1 MKASNPRCQ
10 PRPFGEARKCD
21 LAGASPRAAARL
33 YFRGAAWRSV
43 GSLDDSFLGSHLMSS
58 VAEKGAGAARLQVD
72 GKDFDLPVVVG
83 TEKERGLDVSKLL
96 STSGCMTLDEG
107 YANTGATTSSITFL
121 DGDRGILRYRGY
133 GIEDLAGK
141 CDFLEVAHLLIYGEL
156 PNEEQL
162 AKFRGTIL
170 RHTMLHEDLR
180 KFYGGFPRDA
190 HPMAILSAAVSA
202 LSTFYQDSLDPADPR
217 QVEISIHRLLAKLP
231 TIAAYS
237 YKKSIGQPFVYP
249 QNDLTYCANFLQ
261 MMFAVPCEPYEVD
274 PDAVAALNLL
284 LIVHADHEQNC
295 STSTVRMVGSSNANL
310 FASISAGICAL
321 WGPLHGGANEA
332 VVLMLEKILADGGDV
347 KKSVEMAKDKRSNF
361 RLMGFG
367 HRVYKNFDPRCVI
380 IKKACDKLLAKMSI
394 RDPLFDI
401 AQELEQVALSDEYF
415 IERKLYPNVD
425 FYSGVIYRA
434 LGIPVGMFT
443 VLFAMGRLPGWIAH
457 WVEMHQNPQKRICRP
472 RQVYTGATHRPLVPL
487 RDRK

>member
-1 MKASNPRCQ
+1 MSPVLEKKPASQ
-10 PRPFGEARKCD
+10 T
-21 LAGASPRAAARL
+21 SARL
-33 YFRGAAWRSV
+33 
-43 GSLDDSFLGSHLMSS
+43 SL
-58 VAEKGAGAARLQVD
+58 D
-72 GKDFDLPVVVG
+72 GKDHELPLVVG
-83 TEKERGLDVSKLL
+83 SEQERGIDISKLL
-96 STSGCMTLDEG
+96 ATTGCTTLDEG

-133 GIEDLAGK
+133 GIEDLAGN

-156 PNEEQL
+156 PNTEQL

-202 LSTFYQDSLDPADPR
+202 LSTFYQDSLDPSDPR

-237 YKKSIGQPFVYP
+237 HKKSIGQPFVYP
-249 QNDLTYCANFLQ
+249 QNDLSYTANFLQ
-261 MMFAVPCEPYEVD
+261 MMFAVPCEPFEVD
-274 PDAVAALNLL
+274 ADAIAALNLL

-332 VVLMLEKILADGGDV
+332 VVLMLEKIMADGCDV
-347 KKSVEMAKDKRSNF
+347 KKSVERAKDKKSNF

-367 HRVYKNFDPRCVI
+367 HRVYKNFDPRCTI
-380 IKKACDKLLAKMSI
+380 IKAACDKLLAKMKI

-401 AQELEQVALSDEYF
+401 AQELEQVALHDEYF

-434 LGIPVGMFT
+434 LGIPIGMFT

-457 WVEMHQNPQKRICRP
+457 WVEMHKNPNKRICRP
-472 RQVYTGATHRPLVPL
+472 RQVYVGATHRPFVPL
-487 RDRK
+487 ADRR

>member
-1 MKASNPRCQ
+1 
-10 PRPFGEARKCD
+10 
-21 LAGASPRAAARL
+21 
-33 YFRGAAWRSV
+33 
-43 GSLDDSFLGSHLMSS
+43 MSS
-58 VAEKGAGAARLQVD
+58 VMEKPAAAADLARLSLD
-72 GKDFDLPVVVG
+72 GKQYDLPVVVG
-83 TEKERGLDVSKLL
+83 SEGERGLDISKLL
-96 STSGCMTLDEG
+96 ATSGCTTLDEG
-107 YANTGATTSSITFL
+107 YANTGSTSSSVTFL
-121 DGDRGILRYRGY
+121 DGEQGILRYRGY
-133 GIEDLAGK
+133 PIEELAAK

-156 PNEEQL
+156 PNEKEL
-162 AKFRGTIL
+162 ATFRSSIL
-170 RHTMLHEDLR
+170 RHTMLHEDMR
-180 KFYGGFPRDA
+180 KFFGGFPRDA

-202 LSTFYQDSLDPADPR
+202 LSTFYQDSLDPGDPR
-217 QVEISIHRLLAKLP
+217 QVEVSIHRLLAKLP

-237 YKKSIGQPFVYP
+237 YKKSAGQPFVYP
-249 QNDLTYCANFLQ
+249 QNDLTYTANFLQ

-332 VVLMLEKILADGGDV
+332 CVLMLEKILAEGGDV
-347 KKSVEMAKDKRSNF
+347 KKFVNLAKDKSSNF

-367 HRVYKNFDPRCVI
+367 HRVYKNFDPRCTI
-380 IKKACDKLLAKMSI
+380 IKQACDKLLAKMHI
-394 RDPLFDI
+394 RDPLFDV
-401 AQELEQVALSDEYF
+401 AQQLEEVALSDEYF
-415 IERKLYPNVD
+415 IQRKLYPNVD

-434 LGIPVGMFT
+434 LGIPVQMFT

-472 RQVYTGATHRPLVPL
+472 RQVYVGPTVRPVEPVSK
-487 RDRK
+487 RK